1 MPIRELLTDLQNSAF
16 AHSVSKADHLVGA
29 GLQIIHVLG
38 FVLLLASL
46 ALVSLRVLG
55 LAFGRQSLPSVA
67 REANRLIWLGLA
79 LAVASGILMFSASPL
94 LYFYKPVFI
103 AKLGLLVAAV
113 LIQLLLL
120 GPVSRS
126 AQPSPARAR
135 VSIVLGLGAWFGA
148 AMAGRIIGFV

>member
-1 MPIRELLTDLQNSAF
+1 MPIRELLIDLQNSAF

-94 LYFYKPVFI
+94 LYFYKSVFI

-135 VSIVLGLGAWFGA
+135 VSIVLSLGAWFGA